1 MLELGEEGLEWERRR
16 EGRGKGVNE
25 RGREGGKEAGREGGT
40 EGGRESNRMG
50 GNYITSH
57 DAQYSCV
64 HVPKFHAQLTTKM
77 LKTTHNTRYR
87 KYMYLYMYT
96 L

>member
-1 MLELGEEGLEWERRR
+1 MGGRR
-16 EGRGKGVNE
+16 EGRGKRVNE
-25 RGREGGKEAGREGGT
+25 RGREGEREAGR

-64 HVPKFHAQLTTKM
+64 HVPKFHAQLHVTTKM

-87 KYMYLYMYT
+87 KYMYMHLYMNT
-96 L
+96 LQWRSTCT